1 MGSHDA
7 SIIDERRW
15 GALRLYPEEFGRNSP
30 MPEIAVQIDPR
41 DNVLVALAPLKAGT
55 IAHYGHPP
63 GADSCLVTQDV
74 PAKHK
79 MALADFYPGDLI
91 RMYGM
96 VVGEVTQPIAR
107 GGLISTRN
115 VRHRADPYTAKR
127 NPVTFALPDAAA
139 WNERTFM
146 GIHRADGQ
154 VGTRNYWVVL
164 PLVFCE
170 NRNVDR
176 LREALE
182 EELGYG
188 STQNSYRQYVRQLV
202 DKREK
207 ATDRGS
213 SAVPAD
219 EAHRMRREA
228 DRVFPNL
235 DGIRFLTHQGGCGGT
250 RQDAQALCGLLA
262 GYIHHPNVAG
272 ATVLSLG
279 CQNAQ
284 ASMLMDELRARD
296 PEMRKPVLV
305 FDQQKSG
312 RESTLMSRAL
322 DETFAALEQANK
334 VQRAPAPLS
343 ALTVGLKCGGS
354 DGFSGI
360 SANPALGYL
369 SDLLGEVGSRT
380 LLSEFPELHG
390 VEQELINR
398 CATDELAQRFY
409 DLMQAYSARAK
420 AVHSG
425 FEMNPSPGN
434 IEDGLITDAIKSAG
448 AARKGGVGPVRDVL
462 DFPQYAT
469 TPGLTLL
476 CTPGNDVECVTAQAG
491 SGANLVL
498 FTTGLGTPTG
508 NPVAPV
514 VKISTNTALA
524 ERMGDIID
532 FDAGGIVT
540 GASNIPECAAQLLEL
555 CIQVASGKRFTK
567 AELLGQN
574 DFIPWK
580 RGVSL

>member
-1 MGSHDA
+1 
-7 SIIDERRW
+7 
-15 GALRLYPEEFGRNSP
+15 
-30 MPEIAVQIDPR
+30 MPETVLQIDTR
-41 DNVLVALAPLKAGT
+41 DNVLVALTPLEAGT
-55 IAHYGHPP
+55 TVTVGQV
-63 GADSCLVTQDV
+63 SCPVTEAI

-79 MALADFYPGDLI
+79 LALIDFKPGDLVL
-91 RMYGM
+91 MYGM
-96 VVGEVTQPIAR
+96 VVGEATAPIAR

-115 VRHRADPYTAKR
+115 IRHRTGGY
-127 NPVTFALPDAAA
+127 FAQRQPASFPLPDATA
-139 WNERTFM
+139 WLDRTFM
-146 GIHRADGQ
+146 GYRRADGQ
-154 VGTRNYWVVL
+154 VGTRNYWLVL

-170 NRNVDR
+170 NRNVER
-176 LREALE
+176 MKEALE

-188 STQNSYRQYVRQLV
+188 SSRNSYRPLVRQLV
-202 DKREK
+202 ERQS
-207 ATDRGS
+207 AGNGS
-213 SAVPAD
+213 SAASPASG
-219 EAHRMRREA
+219 RA
-228 DRVFPNL
+228 DRVFPNV

-262 GYIHHPNVAG
+262 GYIHNPNVAG

-284 ASMLMDELRARD
+284 SAMLMDELRARD
-296 PEMRKPVLV
+296 PKLTKPVYV
-305 FDQQKSG
+305 FDQQRSG
-312 RESTLMSRAL
+312 REAVLM
-322 DETFAALEQANK
+322 TGALEQTFAGLAEANRAH
-334 VQRAPAPLS
+334 RAPAPLS
-343 ALTVGLKCGGS
+343 ALTIGLKCGGS

-360 SANPALGYL
+360 SANPALGHI
-369 SDLLGEVGSRT
+369 SDLFAGLGGKTV
-380 LLSEFPELHG
+380 LSEFPELHG

-409 DLMQAYSARAK
+409 DLMQAYAARAK

-448 AARKGGVGPVRDVL
+448 AARKGGIAPVRDVL
-462 DFPQYAT
+462 DFPQYVRT
-469 TPGLTLL
+469 SGLTLL

-491 SGANLVL
+491 AGANLVL

-514 VKISTNTALA
+514 VKISTNSTLA
-524 ERMGDIID
+524 ARMGDIID

-540 GASNIPECAAQLLEL
+540 GESSISECAGKLLDL
-555 CIQVASGKRFTK
+555 CIEVASGTRLTK
-567 AELLGQN
+567 AEQFGQN

>member
-1 MGSHDA
+1 
-7 SIIDERRW
+7 
-15 GALRLYPEEFGRNSP
+15 
-30 MPEIAVQIDPR
+30 MPETALQIDPR
-41 DNVLVALAPLKAGT
+41 DNVLVALAPLTPGT
-55 IAHYGHPP
+55 VVHYGHPP
-63 GADSCLVTQDV
+63 AAGSCPVTENI

-79 MALADFYPGDLI
+79 LALEDFKPGDLI

-96 VVGEVTQPIAR
+96 VVGEVLQPIPH

-115 VRHRADPYTAKR
+115 VRHRADPYTATR
-127 NPVTFALPDAAA
+127 HPVNFALPDAST
-139 WNERTFM
+139 WQERTFM
-146 GIHRADGQ
+146 GHHRSDGQ

-170 NRNVDR
+170 NRNVER

-202 DKREK
+202 QKR
-207 ATDRGS
+207 TSGNGHHL
-213 SAVPAD
+213 AD
-219 EAHRMRREA
+219 AAAASRA
-228 DRVFPNL
+228 DRIFPNL

-284 ASMLMDELRARD
+284 SSMLMDELRSRD
-296 PEMRKPVLV
+296 PQLTKPVHF
-305 FDQQKSG
+305 FDQQRSG
-312 RESTLMSRAL
+312 RETVLMTGAL
-322 DETFAALEQANK
+322 EATFAGIAEAN
-334 VQRAPAPLS
+334 RITRTPAPLS
-343 ALTVGLKCGGS
+343 ALTIGLKCGGS

-360 SANPALGYL
+360 SANPTLGYI
-369 SDLLGEVGSRT
+369 SDILGELGGKSI
-380 LLSEFPELHG
+380 LSEFPELHG

-398 CATDELAQRFY
+398 CATDELAQSFF

-448 AARKGGVGPVRDVL
+448 AARKGGVAPVKDVL

-469 TPGLTLL
+469 APGLTLL

-491 SGANLVL
+491 AGANLVL

-508 NPVAPV
+508 NAIAPV
-514 VKISTNTALA
+514 VKISTNSTLA

-532 FDAGGIVT
+532 FDAGGVVT
-540 GASNIPECAAQLLEL
+540 GETTIAASAEDLLEL
-555 CIQVASGKRFTK
+555 CIQVASGERTTK

>member
-1 MGSHDA
+1 MTVQ
-7 SIIDERRW
+7 
-15 GALRLYPEEFGRNSP
+15 FGD
-30 MPEIAVQIDPR
+30 Q
-41 DNVLVALAPLKAGT
+41 
-55 IAHYGHPP
+55 
-63 GADSCLVTQDV
+63 SCPVTEDIRI
-74 PAKHK
+74 KHK
-79 MALADFYPGDLI
+79 MAIVDLAPGDLV

-96 VVGEVTQPIAR
+96 VVGEAVVPIPR
-107 GGLISTRN
+107 GGLISTRTI
-115 VRHRADPYTAKR
+115 RHRTDAYTATR
-127 NPVTFALPDAAA
+127 HPVTFALPETGA
-139 WNERTFM
+139 WGSRIFM
-146 GIHRADGQ
+146 GYHRADGQ
-154 VGTRNYWVVL
+154 VGTRNYWLVL

-170 NRNVDR
+170 NRNVER
-176 LREALE
+176 MREALE

-188 STQNSYRQYVRQLV
+188 SVRNAYRGYVRGLV
-202 DKREK
+202 QKQ
-207 ATDRGS
+207 S
-213 SAVPAD
+213 SGNGHHAE
-219 EAHRMRREA
+219 EAAASRA
-228 DRVFPNL
+228 DRVFPNI
-235 DGIRFLTHQGGCGGT
+235 DGIRFLTHEGGCGGT

-284 ASMLMDELRARD
+284 ISMLMDELKARD
-296 PEMRKPVLV
+296 PQMTKPVLV
-305 FDQQKSG
+305 YDQQRSG
-312 RESTLMSRAL
+312 RETALMTGAL
-322 DETFAALEQANK
+322 DATFSALVDANR
-334 VQRAPAPLS
+334 VTRAPAPLS

-369 SDLLGEVGSRT
+369 SDLLGELGGKT

-398 CATDELAQRFY
+398 CATDALAQRFY
-409 DLMQAYSARAK
+409 NLMQAYSARAK

-434 IEDGLITDAIKSAG
+434 IEDGLTTDAIKSAG
-448 AARKGGVGPVRDVL
+448 AARKGGVAPVRDVL

-469 TPGLTLL
+469 TPGLNLL

-491 SGANLVL
+491 AGANLVL

-508 NPVAPV
+508 NAVAPV
-514 VKISTNTALA
+514 LKISTNSTLA

-532 FDAGGIVT
+532 FDAGAVVT
-540 GASNIPECAAQLLEL
+540 GESTIPACAEKLLDL
-555 CIQVASGKRFTK
+555 CIEVASGVKLTK
-567 AELLGQN
+567 AEQFGQN

>member
-1 MGSHDA
+1 MVQKRTSAH
-7 SIIDERRW
+7 
-15 GALRLYPEEFGRNSP
+15 PHHEE
-30 MPEIAVQIDPR
+30 
-41 DNVLVALAPLKAGT
+41 
-55 IAHYGHPP
+55 
-63 GADSCLVTQDV
+63 
-74 PAKHK
+74 
-79 MALADFYPGDLI
+79 
-91 RMYGM
+91 
-96 VVGEVTQPIAR
+96 
-107 GGLISTRN
+107 
-115 VRHRADPYTAKR
+115 
-127 NPVTFALPDAAA
+127 DAAA
-139 WNERTFM
+139 AAR
-146 GIHRADGQ
+146 
-154 VGTRNYWVVL
+154 
-164 PLVFCE
+164 
-170 NRNVDR
+170 
-176 LREALE
+176 
-182 EELGYG
+182 
-188 STQNSYRQYVRQLV
+188 
-202 DKREK
+202 
-207 ATDRGS
+207 
-213 SAVPAD
+213 
-219 EAHRMRREA
+219 A

-279 CQNAQ
+279 CQHAQ
-284 ASMLMDELRARD
+284 AAMLMDELRARD
-296 PEMRKPVLV
+296 PQMTKPVLV

-312 RESTLMSRAL
+312 RESILMNRAL
-322 DETFAALEQANK
+322 QETFAALEVANQA
-334 VQRAPAPLS
+334 QRAPAPIS

-360 SANPALGYL
+360 SANPTLGYL
-369 SDLLGEVGSRT
+369 SDLLGKIGGKT

-398 CATDELAQRFY
+398 CASDELAQRFY
-409 DLMQAYSARAK
+409 DLMHTYSARAK

-448 AARKGGVGPVRDVL
+448 AARKGGIGPVRDVL

-514 VKISTNTALA
+514 VKISTNSALA
-524 ERMGDIID
+524 DRMGDIID

-540 GASNIPECAAQLLEL
+540 GQTTIPQCAAELLEL
-555 CIQVASGKRFTK
+555 CIQVASGQRFTK
-567 AELLGQN
+567 AEQLGQN

>member
-1 MGSHDA
+1 MADA
-7 SIIDERRW
+7 VLQLDR
-15 GALRLYPEEFGRNSP
+15 
-30 MPEIAVQIDPR
+30 R
-41 DNVLVALAPLKAGT
+41 DNVVVALKSLVAGNEVQF
-55 IAHYGHPP
+55 GSS
-63 GADSCLVTQDV
+63 SCRVVEAV

-79 MALADFYPGDLI
+79 MAIVDLPAGELI

-96 VVGEVTQPIAR
+96 VVGEATQAIPR

-115 VRHRADPYTAKR
+115 VRHRADAYTATR
-127 NPVTFALPDAAA
+127 HPITNHLPDPSPWA
-139 WNERTFM
+139 ERVFM
-146 GIHRADGQ
+146 GYHRADGQ
-154 VGTRNYWVVL
+154 VGTRNYWIVL

-170 NRNVDR
+170 NRNVER
-176 LREALE
+176 MREALE

-188 STQNSYRQYVRQLV
+188 GAANQYRQHVRRLLQQKSSGNESAATRPVLAAEVEGETAHAVSYR
-202 DKREK
+202 
-207 ATDRGS
+207 S
-213 SAVPAD
+213 
-219 EAHRMRREA
+219 

-235 DGIRFLTHQGGCGGT
+235 DGIRFLTHEGGCGGT

-262 GYIHHPNVAG
+262 GYIYHPNVAG

-279 CQNAQ
+279 CQHAQ
-284 ASMLMDELRARD
+284 SAILMDELRARD
-296 PEMRKPVLV
+296 PGMHKPVLV
-305 FDQQKSG
+305 FDQQRSG
-312 RESTLMSRAL
+312 SDAALMN
-322 DETFAALEQANK
+322 AALEATVAALHDANA
-334 VQRAPAPLS
+334 VRRAPAPLS

-360 SANPALGYL
+360 SANPTLGFL
-369 SDLLGEVGSRT
+369 SDLLVQLGSTT

-398 CATDELAQRFY
+398 CASDALAQRFY

-448 AARKGGVGPVRDVL
+448 AARKGGVSPVRNVL

-469 TPGLTLL
+469 TPGLNLL
-476 CTPGNDVECVTAQAG
+476 CTPGNDVECVTAQCG

-514 VKISTNTALA
+514 IKISTNTPLA
-524 ERMGDIID
+524 QRMGDIID

-540 GASNIPECAAQLLEL
+540 GEATIAECAANLLEL
-555 CIQVASGKRFTK
+555 SIEVASGKRLTK
-567 AELLGQN
+567 AEQLGQN

>member
-1 MGSHDA
+1 M
-7 SIIDERRW
+7 I
-15 GALRLYPEEFGRNSP
+15 P
-30 MPEIAVQIDPR
+30 MPETVLQLDPR
-41 DNVLVALAPLKAGT
+41 DNVLVALAPLAAGAIVRFGPT
-55 IAHYGHPP
+55 SPAS
-63 GADSCLVTQDV
+63 ACTVTEAI

-79 MALADFYPGDLI
+79 LALVDLKPGELVL
-91 RMYGM
+91 MYGM
-96 VVGEVTQPIAR
+96 VVGEATAAIPR
-107 GGLISTRN
+107 GGLLSTRN
-115 VRHRADPYTAKR
+115 VRHRTGGYTAQR
-127 NPVTFALPDAAA
+127 NPVSFALADASA
-139 WNERTFM
+139 WTARTFN
-146 GIHRADGQ
+146 GYHRADGQ
-154 VGTRNYWVVL
+154 VGTRNYWLVL

-170 NRNVDR
+170 NRNVER
-176 LREALE
+176 MREALE

-188 STQNSYRQYVRQLV
+188 SSHNSYRPLVRQLV
-202 DKREK
+202 ERQVSGNGNDS
-207 ATDRGS
+207 AHPTQTPTDRI
-213 SAVPAD
+213 
-219 EAHRMRREA
+219 
-228 DRVFPNL
+228 FPNV

-296 PEMRKPVLV
+296 PKLSKPVLV
-305 FDQQKSG
+305 FDQQRSG
-312 RESTLMSRAL
+312 RETVLMTDAL
-322 DETFAALEQANK
+322 DQTFAGLVEANRTR
-334 VQRAPAPLS
+334 RAPAPLS

-360 SANPALGYL
+360 SANPAIGYI
-369 SDLLGEVGSRT
+369 SDLLVGVGGKT

-398 CATDELAQRFY
+398 CASDELAQRFF

-448 AARKGGVGPVRDVL
+448 AARKGGVSPVRDVL

-469 TPGLTLL
+469 TPGLNLL

-491 SGANLVL
+491 AGANLVL

-514 VKISTNTALA
+514 LKISTNSTLA
-524 ERMGDIID
+524 GRMADIID

-540 GASNIPECAAQLLEL
+540 GESTIPDCAEKLLDL
-555 CIQVASGKRFTK
+555 CIEVADGEKLTK
-567 AELLGQN
+567 AEMLGQN

>member
-1 MGSHDA
+1 MAESV
-7 SIIDERRW
+7 
-15 GALRLYPEEFGRNSP
+15 L
-30 MPEIAVQIDPR
+30 QIDPR
-41 DNVLVALAPLKAGT
+41 DNVVVALTPLTAGSEVT
-55 IAHYGHPP
+55 YG
-63 GADSCLVTQDV
+63 ASTVRVAEAV

-79 MALADFYPGDLI
+79 VALAELKPGDVI

-96 VVGEVTQPIAR
+96 VVGEATAPIAR
-107 GGLISTRN
+107 GSRLTQRN
-115 VRHRADPYTAKR
+115 VRHRTEAYTATR
-127 NPVTFALPDAAA
+127 HPATYHLPDASSWAG
-139 WNERTFM
+139 RTFM
-146 GIHRADGQ
+146 GYHRANGQ
-154 VGTRNYWVVL
+154 VGTRNYWLVL

-170 NRNVDR
+170 NRNVEQMRD
-176 LREALE
+176 ALE

-188 STQNSYRQYVRQLV
+188 SERSSYRQHVRGLV
-202 DKREK
+202 ARRAGNGAEEAKPARE
-207 ATDRGS
+207 
-213 SAVPAD
+213 
-219 EAHRMRREA
+219 E
-228 DRVFPNL
+228 RVFQHL

-250 RQDAQALCGLLA
+250 REDARALCGLLA

-284 ASMLMDELRARD
+284 ASMLMEELEKRD
-296 PEMRKPVLV
+296 PKRTKPVLV
-305 FDQQKSG
+305 FDQQKTG
-312 RESTLMSRAL
+312 RESVLMARAL
-322 DETFAALEQANK
+322 NETFAALEKADGAR
-334 VQRAPAPLS
+334 RAVAPLA

-360 SANPALGYL
+360 SANPMIGYL
-369 SDLLGEVGSRT
+369 SDILGELGGTT

-398 CATDELAQRFY
+398 CATDALAQRFY
-409 DLMQAYSARAK
+409 ELMQAYAARAR

-448 AARKGGVGPVRDVL
+448 AARKGGVAPVKDVL
-462 DFPQYAT
+462 DFPEYAT
-469 TPGLTLL
+469 TPGLNLL
-476 CTPGNDVECVTAQAG
+476 CTPGNDVEAVTAQTGAG
-491 SGANLVL
+491 ASLVL

-508 NPVAPV
+508 NPIAPV
-514 VKISTNTALA
+514 VKIATNSALA
-524 ERMGDIID
+524 ARMDDIID

-540 GASNIPECAAQLLEL
+540 GETTIPECAGRLMEL
-555 CIQVASGKRFTK
+555 CIEVASGERHTK

>member
-1 MGSHDA
+1 MS
-7 SIIDERRW
+7 
-15 GALRLYPEEFGRNSP
+15 
-30 MPEIAVQIDPR
+30 EIALQIDPR
-41 DNVLVALAPLKAGT
+41 DNVLVALAPLTPGT
-55 IAHYGHPP
+55 VVHYGHPP
-63 GADSCLVTQDV
+63 AAGSCPVTENI

-79 MALADFYPGDLI
+79 LALEDFKPGDLI

-96 VVGEVTQPIAR
+96 VVGEVLQPIPH

-115 VRHRADPYTAKR
+115 VRHRADPYTATR
-127 NPVTFALPDAAA
+127 HPVTFALPDAST
-139 WNERTFM
+139 WQERTFM
-146 GIHRADGQ
+146 GYHRSDGQ

-170 NRNVDR
+170 NRNVER

-202 DKREK
+202 QKR
-207 ATDRGS
+207 TSGNGHHL
-213 SAVPAD
+213 AD
-219 EAHRMRREA
+219 AAAASRA
-228 DRVFPNL
+228 DRIFPNL

-284 ASMLMDELRARD
+284 ASMLMEELRARD
-296 PEMRKPVLV
+296 PQMTKPVLV

-322 DETFAALEQANK
+322 DETFAALEAANK
-334 VQRAPAPLS
+334 AERAPAPLS

-360 SANPALGYL
+360 SANPTLGYL
-369 SDLLGEVGSRT
+369 SDLLGEIGGKT

-398 CATDELAQRFY
+398 CVSDELAKRFY

-462 DFPQYAT
+462 DFPQYAK

-514 VKISTNTALA
+514 IKISTNSTLA

-540 GASNIPECAAQLLEL
+540 GQTTIPQCAAQLLEL
-555 CIQVASGKRFTK
+555 CIQVANGERFTK

>member
-1 MGSHDA
+1 MA
-7 SIIDERRW
+7 
-15 GALRLYPEEFGRNSP
+15 ATVL
-30 MPEIAVQIDPR
+30 QIDPR
-41 DNVLVALAPLKAGT
+41 DNVVVALQPLVSGSTVQFGETEAT
-55 IAHYGHPP
+55 CA
-63 GADSCLVTQDV
+63 VTEAI

-79 MALADFYPGDLI
+79 MALSNLEPGDLI

-96 VVGEVTQPIAR
+96 TVGEVTQAIPR

-115 VRHRADPYTAKR
+115 VRHRADAYTAMR
-127 NPVTFALPDAAA
+127 QPARFNLPDASA
-139 WNERTFM
+139 WTPRIFL
-146 GIHRADGQ
+146 GYHRADGQ
-154 VGTRNYWVVL
+154 VGTRNYWLVL
-164 PLVFCE
+164 PMVFCE

-176 LREALE
+176 MREALE

-188 STQNSYRQYVRQLV
+188 SARNSYRQHVRELV
-202 DKREK
+202 ENYSSVETATEAAQRTGDWVTGDRIRTIEAK
-207 ATDRGS
+207 AIGKLRDQNRI
-213 SAVPAD
+213 
-219 EAHRMRREA
+219 
-228 DRVFPNL
+228 FPNL

-279 CQNAQ
+279 CQHAEVR
-284 ASMLMDELRARD
+284 MLMDELRARD
-296 PEMRKPVLV
+296 PEMHKPVLV
-305 FDQQKSG
+305 YDQQRSG
-312 RESTLMSRAL
+312 RETALMTGAL
-322 DETFAALEQANK
+322 DATFAALAEANHA
-334 VQRAPAPLS
+334 QRASAPLS
-343 ALTVGLKCGGS
+343 ALTLGLKCGGS

-360 SANPALGYL
+360 SANPILGYV
-369 SDLLGEVGSRT
+369 SDLLSELGAKT
-380 LLSEFPELHG
+380 ILSEFPELHG

-398 CATDELAQRFY
+398 CATDEVAQRFY

-448 AARKGGVGPVRDVL
+448 AARKGGVGPIRDVL
-462 DFPQYAT
+462 DFPNYAT
-469 TPGLTLL
+469 TPGLNLL

-491 SGANLVL
+491 AGANLVL

-514 VKISTNTALA
+514 VKISTNSTLV

-532 FDAGGIVT
+532 FNAGGIVT
-540 GASNIPECAAQLLEL
+540 GETTIPECAGKLLEL
-555 CIQVASGKRFTK
+555 CIEVANGDRLTK

>member
-1 MGSHDA
+1 MSDT
-7 SIIDERRW
+7 
-15 GALRLYPEEFGRNSP
+15 AL
-30 MPEIAVQIDPR
+30 QIDLR
-41 DNVLVALAPLKAGT
+41 DNVLVALAPLHAGT
-55 IAHYGHPP
+55 VVHYGHPP
-63 GADSCLVTQDV
+63 ASASCPVTQTI
-74 PAKHK
+74 PPKHK
-79 MALADFYPGDLI
+79 MALVDLKQGDPI

-96 VVGEVTQPIAR
+96 VVGEAVEAIPR
-107 GGLISTRN
+107 GGLLTTRN
-115 VRHRADPYTAKR
+115 VRHRTDPYTAKR
-127 NPVTFALPDAAA
+127 HPVTFALPDASG
-139 WNERTFM
+139 WQGRTFQ
-146 GIHRADGQ
+146 GFHRADGQ
-154 VGTRNYWVVL
+154 VGTRNYWLVL

-170 NRNVDR
+170 NRNVER
-176 LREALE
+176 MKEALE

-188 STQNSYRQYVRQLV
+188 SAYNSYRQYVRGLV
-202 DKREK
+202 HKR
-207 ATDRGS
+207 ASGNGHGTADS
-213 SAVPAD
+213 VPSP
-219 EAHRMRREA
+219 RS

-296 PEMRKPVLV
+296 PQVHKPVLV

-312 RESTLMSRAL
+312 RETALMSHAL
-322 DETFAALEQANK
+322 DETFAGLEQANQA
-334 VQRAPAPLS
+334 QRAAAPLS

-360 SANPALGYL
+360 SANPTLGYL
-369 SDLLGEVGSRT
+369 SDLLGEIGGQT

-398 CATDELAQRFY
+398 CTTDGLAQRFY

-448 AARKGGVGPVRDVL
+448 AARKGGVAPVRDVL

-491 SGANLVL
+491 SGASLVL

-514 VKISTNTALA
+514 VKISTNSTLA

-540 GASNIPECAAQLLEL
+540 GKTTIPECAGQLLEL
-555 CIQVASGKRFTK
+555 CIQVASGERFTK

>member
-1 MGSHDA
+1 MVDPV
-7 SIIDERRW
+7 
-15 GALRLYPEEFGRNSP
+15 L
-30 MPEIAVQIDPR
+30 QIDPR
-41 DNVLVALAPLKAGT
+41 DNVVVALAPLSAGT
-55 IAHYGHPP
+55 AVRYG
-63 GADSCLVTQDV
+63 DSSCTVTEAV

-79 MALADFYPGDLI
+79 MAIIDLNPGDPI

-96 VVGEVTQPIAR
+96 VVGEAVLPIPR
-107 GGLISTRN
+107 GGLISTRTI
-115 VRHRADPYTAKR
+115 RHRTDPYTPIRHPA
-127 NPVTFALPDAAA
+127 PFALPDVARLA
-139 WNERTFM
+139 ERTFM
-146 GIHRADGQ
+146 GFRRADGQ
-154 VGTRNYWVVL
+154 VGTRNYWIVL

-176 LREALE
+176 MREALE

-188 STQNSYRQYVRQLV
+188 SARNSYRSHVRDLV
-202 DKREK
+202 RRK
-207 ATDRGS
+207 ASGNGHAAEE
-213 SAVPAD
+213 SAATPA
-219 EAHRMRREA
+219 ERIFAN
-228 DRVFPNL
+228 V

-284 ASMLMDELRARD
+284 ASMLMDELGARD
-296 PEMRKPVLV
+296 PKVTKPVLL

-312 RESTLMSRAL
+312 RESALMTRAL
-322 DETFAALEQANK
+322 DETFAALAEANQAA
-334 VQRAPAPLS
+334 RAPAPLS
-343 ALTVGLKCGGS
+343 ALTIGLKCGGS

-360 SANPALGYL
+360 SANPTLGYL
-369 SDLLGEVGSRT
+369 SDLLGEVGGKT

-398 CATDELAQRFY
+398 CTSDELAQRFY

-434 IEDGLITDAIKSAG
+434 IADGLTTDAIKSAG
-448 AARKGGVGPVRDVL
+448 AARKGGIAPVRDVL
-462 DFPQYAT
+462 DFPNYAK

-476 CTPGNDVECVTAQAG
+476 CTPGNDVECVTAQVGA
-491 SGANLVL
+491 GANLVL

-514 VKISTNTALA
+514 VKISTNAALA
-524 ERMGDIID
+524 ERMADIID
-532 FDAGGIVT
+532 FDAGGIVSGET
-540 GASNIPECAAQLLEL
+540 TIRACAENLLEL
-555 CIQVASGKRFTK
+555 CIEVASGERFTK

>member
-1 MGSHDA
+1 
-7 SIIDERRW
+7 
-15 GALRLYPEEFGRNSP
+15 
-30 MPEIAVQIDPR
+30 
-41 DNVLVALAPLKAGT
+41 
-55 IAHYGHPP
+55 
-63 GADSCLVTQDV
+63 
-74 PAKHK
+74 
-79 MALADFYPGDLI
+79 
-91 RMYGM
+91 
-96 VVGEVTQPIAR
+96 
-107 GGLISTRN
+107 
-115 VRHRADPYTAKR
+115 
-127 NPVTFALPDAAA
+127 
-139 WNERTFM
+139 
-146 GIHRADGQ
+146 
-154 VGTRNYWVVL
+154 
-164 PLVFCE
+164 
-170 NRNVDR
+170 
-176 LREALE
+176 
-182 EELGYG
+182 
-188 STQNSYRQYVRQLV
+188 VRQLV
-202 DKREK
+202 QKR
-207 ATDRGS
+207 TSGNGHH
-213 SAVPAD
+213 SADDA
-219 EAHRMRREA
+219 AAARA

-284 ASMLMDELRARD
+284 ASMLIDELRARD
-296 PEMRKPVLV
+296 PQMTKPVLV
-305 FDQQKSG
+305 FDQQQSG

-322 DETFAALEQANK
+322 DETFAALEEANK
-334 VQRAPAPLS
+334 AQRARAPLS

-369 SDLLGEVGSRT
+369 SDLLGEIGAKT

-398 CATDELAQRFY
+398 CASDELAQRFY

-514 VKISTNTALA
+514 IKISTNSSLV

-540 GASNIPECAAQLLEL
+540 GQTTIPQCAAQLLEL
-555 CIQVASGKRFTK
+555 CIQVANGERFTK

>member
-1 MGSHDA
+1 
-7 SIIDERRW
+7 
-15 GALRLYPEEFGRNSP
+15 
-30 MPEIAVQIDPR
+30 MPDTVLQIDPR
-41 DNVLVALAPLKAGT
+41 DNVLVALTPLTAGT
-55 IAHYGHPP
+55 TVRFGH
-63 GADSCLVTQDV
+63 GTSKSSCSATENI
-74 PAKHK
+74 PAKQK
-79 MALADFYPGDLI
+79 LALVDLKPGDLVI
-91 RMYGM
+91 MYGM
-96 VVGEVTQPIAR
+96 VVGEATQPIAR
-107 GGLISTRN
+107 GGLLSTRN
-115 VRHRADPYTAKR
+115 IRHRTGGYTAKR
-127 NPVTFALPDAAA
+127 HPVTYDLPDASA
-139 WNERTFM
+139 WSSRTFM
-146 GIHRADGQ
+146 GYHRADGQ
-154 VGTRNYWVVL
+154 VGTRNYWIVL

-176 LREALE
+176 MREALE

-188 STQNSYRQYVRQLV
+188 SSHNSYRPLVRELV
-202 DKREK
+202 AKQSTNSHR
-207 ATDRGS
+207 
-213 SAVPAD
+213 AD
-219 EAHRMRREA
+219 HDPPSRNE
-228 DRVFPNL
+228 RVFPNV

-284 ASMLMDELRARD
+284 STMLMDELRARD
-296 PEMRKPVLV
+296 PQLTKPVHF
-305 FDQQKSG
+305 FDQQRSG
-312 RESTLMSRAL
+312 RETVLM
-322 DETFAALEQANK
+322 TGALEQSFAGISEANRIT
-334 VQRAPAPLS
+334 RAPAPLS
-343 ALTVGLKCGGS
+343 ALTIGLKCGGS

-360 SANPALGYL
+360 SANPTLGYI
-369 SDLLGEVGSRT
+369 SDLLGEIGGKSI
-380 LLSEFPELHG
+380 LSEFPELHG

-398 CATDELAQRFY
+398 CASDELAQRFY

-448 AARKGGVGPVRDVL
+448 AARKGGVAPVCDVL
-462 DFPQYAT
+462 DYPHYANT
-469 TPGLTLL
+469 RGLTLL

-491 SGANLVL
+491 AGANLVL

-514 VKISTNTALA
+514 VKISTNSQLA
-524 ERMGDIID
+524 SRMGDIID

-540 GASNIPECAAQLLEL
+540 GETTIPQCAAKLLDL
-555 CIQVASGKRFTK
+555 CIEVASGERFTK
-567 AELLGQN
+567 AEEFGQN

>member
-1 MGSHDA
+1 
-7 SIIDERRW
+7 
-15 GALRLYPEEFGRNSP
+15 
-30 MPEIAVQIDPR
+30 MPDNVLQIDPR
-41 DNVLVALAPLKAGT
+41 DNVLVALSPLTPGVT
-55 IAHYGHPP
+55 VHYGSS
-63 GADSCLVTQDV
+63 SCVVTENI
-74 PAKHK
+74 PAKQK
-79 MALADFYPGDLI
+79 LALVDLKPGDVVI
-91 RMYGM
+91 MYGM
-96 VVGEVTQPIAR
+96 VVGEATQPIAR
-107 GGLISTRN
+107 GGLLSTRN
-115 VRHRADPYTAKR
+115 IRHRAGGYSAER
-127 NPVTFALPDAAA
+127 HPVSFELPDASA
-139 WNERTFM
+139 WTSRTFM
-146 GIHRADGQ
+146 GYHRADGQ
-154 VGTRNYWVVL
+154 VGTRNYWLVL

-176 LREALE
+176 MREALE

-188 STQNSYRQYVRQLV
+188 SSHNSYRPLVRQMISQQS
-202 DKREK
+202 KTSNGNSHEASSR
-207 ATDRGS
+207 TDRI
-213 SAVPAD
+213 
-219 EAHRMRREA
+219 
-228 DRVFPNL
+228 FPNV

-284 ASMLMDELRARD
+284 SSMLMDELRARD
-296 PEMRKPVLV
+296 PKLTKPVLF
-305 FDQQKSG
+305 FDQQRSG
-312 RESTLMSRAL
+312 RETVLM
-322 DETFAALEQANK
+322 TGALEQTFAGLVEANR
-334 VQRAPAPLS
+334 VTRAPAPLS

-360 SANPALGYL
+360 SANPALGYI
-369 SDLLGEVGSRT
+369 SDLLGELGGKSI
-380 LLSEFPELHG
+380 LSEFPELHG

-398 CATDELAQRFY
+398 CASDQLAQRFY

-448 AARKGGVGPVRDVL
+448 AARKGGIAPVRDVL
-462 DFPQYAT
+462 DFPQYAK

-491 SGANLVL
+491 AGANLVL

-514 VKISTNTALA
+514 MKISTNSQLA
-524 ERMGDIID
+524 ERMADIID
-532 FDAGGIVT
+532 FNAGGIVT
-540 GASNIPECAAQLLEL
+540 GETTISKCAGQLLDL
-555 CIQVASGKRFTK
+555 CIDVASGNRLTK
-567 AELLGQN
+567 AEEFGQN

>member
-1 MGSHDA
+1 
-7 SIIDERRW
+7 
-15 GALRLYPEEFGRNSP
+15 
-30 MPEIAVQIDPR
+30 MPDTVLQIDPR
-41 DNVLVALAPLKAGT
+41 DNVLVALSPLAAGT
-55 IAHYGHPP
+55 TVHFGSA
-63 GADSCLVTQDV
+63 SCPVSENI
-74 PAKHK
+74 PAKQK
-79 MALADFYPGDLI
+79 VALADFSPSDLI
-91 RMYGM
+91 IMYGM
-96 VVGEVTQPIAR
+96 VVGEATQPIAR
-107 GGLISTRN
+107 GGLLSTRN
-115 VRHRADPYTAKR
+115 IRHRTGGYTAQR
-127 NPVTFALPDAAA
+127 HPVSFELPDASV
-139 WNERTFM
+139 WTSRTFM
-146 GIHRADGQ
+146 GYHRPDGQ
-154 VGTRNYWVVL
+154 VGTRNYWLVL

-176 LREALE
+176 MREALE

-188 STQNSYRQYVRQLV
+188 SSHNSYRPLVRQMISQQA
-202 DKREK
+202 RNFNGH
-207 ATDRGS
+207 TPQTS
-213 SAVPAD
+213 FPS
-219 EAHRMRREA
+219 
-228 DRVFPNL
+228 DRVFPNV

-284 ASMLMDELRARD
+284 SSMLMDELRARD
-296 PEMRKPVLV
+296 PKLTKPVLF
-305 FDQQKSG
+305 FDQQRSG
-312 RESTLMSRAL
+312 RETVLM
-322 DETFAALEQANK
+322 TGALEQTFAGLVEAN
-334 VQRAPAPLS
+334 RATRTPAPLS
-343 ALTVGLKCGGS
+343 ALTIGLKCGGS

-360 SANPALGYL
+360 SANPALGYI
-369 SDLLGEVGSRT
+369 SDLLGELGGKSI
-380 LLSEFPELHG
+380 LSEFPELHG

-398 CATDELAQRFY
+398 CASDELAQRFY

-448 AARKGGVGPVRDVL
+448 AARKGGIAPVRDVL
-462 DFPQYAT
+462 DFPHYAT

-491 SGANLVL
+491 AGANLVL

-508 NPVAPV
+508 NPVSPV
-514 VKISTNTALA
+514 IKISTNSQLA
-524 ERMGDIID
+524 ERMADIID

-540 GASNIPECAAQLLEL
+540 GETTIPQCAEELLNL
-555 CIQVASGKRFTK
+555 CIEVASGNRLTR
-567 AELLGQN
+567 AEEFGQN

>member
-1 MGSHDA
+1 MAENVLQLD
-7 SIIDERRW
+7 
-15 GALRLYPEEFGRNSP
+15 L
-30 MPEIAVQIDPR
+30 R
-41 DNVLVALAPLKAGT
+41 DNVLVALTNLSAGT
-55 IAHYGHPP
+55 LVHYGHPP
-63 GADSCLVTQDV
+63 ASAACPVTQDI

-79 MALADFYPGDLI
+79 VALTAMNPGDLV

-96 VVGEVTQPIAR
+96 VVGEVTQLIPQ
-107 GGLISTRN
+107 GGLLSTRN
-115 VRHRADPYTAKR
+115 VRHRADPYSSAR
-127 NPVTFALPDAAA
+127 HPVTYALPDASA
-139 WNERTFM
+139 WAERTFM
-146 GIHRADGQ
+146 GYQRADGQ
-154 VGTRNYWVVL
+154 VGTRNYWLVL

-170 NRNVDR
+170 NRNVER
-176 LREALE
+176 MKEALE

-188 STQNSYRQYVRQLV
+188 STHNRYRRLVRDLV
-202 DKREK
+202 QARPSGNGHQAAE
-207 ATDRGS
+207 AAG
-213 SAVPAD
+213 AVRA
-219 EAHRMRREA
+219 E
-228 DRVFPNL
+228 RVFPNL

-284 ASMLMDELRARD
+284 SAMLLDELRARD
-296 PEMRKPVLV
+296 PQMHKPVFV

-312 RESTLMSRAL
+312 RETKLMSDAL
-322 DETFAALEQANK
+322 DQTFAGLTEANRME
-334 VQRAPAPLS
+334 RAPAPLS

-360 SANPALGYL
+360 SANPTLGYL
-369 SDLLGEVGSRT
+369 SDMLGGLGSKT
-380 LLSEFPELHG
+380 ILSEFPELHG

-448 AARKGGVGPVRDVL
+448 AARKGGIAPVRDVL

-469 TPGLTLL
+469 TPGLSLL

-491 SGANLVL
+491 AGANLVL

-514 VKISTNTALA
+514 VKISTNSTLA
-524 ERMGDIID
+524 ERMADIID

-540 GASNIPECAAQLLEL
+540 GETTIPACAARLLDV
-555 CIQVASGKRFTK
+555 CIEVASGKRLTK

>member
-1 MGSHDA
+1 MAESV
-7 SIIDERRW
+7 
-15 GALRLYPEEFGRNSP
+15 LQL
-30 MPEIAVQIDPR
+30 DPR
-41 DNVLVALAPLKAGT
+41 DNVLVALAPLAAGT
-55 IAHYGHPP
+55 VAVYGAQSCPVTEAIA
-63 GADSCLVTQDV
+63 
-74 PAKHK
+74 AKHK
-79 MALADFYPGDLI
+79 MALEDFAPGDLI

-96 VVGEVTQPIAR
+96 VVGEVTHAIPR

-115 VRHRADPYTAKR
+115 VRHRAEEYTATR
-127 NPVTFALPDAAA
+127 HPVTFALPDAKPWA
-139 WNERTFM
+139 ERTFM
-146 GIHRADGQ
+146 GYHRADGQ
-154 VGTRNYWVVL
+154 VGTRNYWLVL

-170 NRNVDR
+170 NRNVER
-176 LREALE
+176 MREALE

-188 STQNSYRQYVRQLV
+188 GAANGYRGHVRELVRQRTNGNGHASGEV
-202 DKREK
+202 AAARSE
-207 ATDRGS
+207 
-213 SAVPAD
+213 
-219 EAHRMRREA
+219 
-228 DRVFPNL
+228 RVFPNL
-235 DGIRFLTHQGGCGGT
+235 DGIRFLTHEGGCGGT

-284 ASMLMDELRARD
+284 AAMLLDELRSRD

-312 RESTLMSRAL
+312 RESELMTRAL
-322 DETFAALEQANK
+322 DETFAALAEANRAT
-334 VQRAPAPLS
+334 RAPAPLS

-369 SDLLGEVGSRT
+369 SDLLGELGGRT

-409 DLMQAYSARAK
+409 DLMHAYAARAK

-448 AARKGGVGPVRDVL
+448 AARKGGIAPIRDVI
-462 DFPQYAT
+462 DFPAYAT
-469 TPGLTLL
+469 TPGLNLL

-491 SGANLVL
+491 AGANLVL

-514 VKISTNTALA
+514 VKISTNSALA
-524 ERMGDIID
+524 GRMGDIID
-532 FDAGGIVT
+532 FDAGGIIT
-540 GASNIPECAAQLLEL
+540 GETSIPACAEQLLEF
-555 CIQVASGKRFTK
+555 CVEVANGERLTK
-567 AELLGQN
+567 AEQLGQN

>member
-1 MGSHDA
+1 MA
-7 SIIDERRW
+7 ETV
-15 GALRLYPEEFGRNSP
+15 LQL
-30 MPEIAVQIDPR
+30 DPR
-41 DNVLVALAPLKAGT
+41 DNVLVALTSLTAGT
-55 IAHYGHPP
+55 VVQYGHAP
-63 GADSCLVTQDV
+63 ALYDCAVTQPI

-79 MALADFYPGDLI
+79 MALEDLSPGDLV

-96 VVGEVTQPIAR
+96 VVGEVTQPIPR
-107 GGLISTRN
+107 GGLLSTRN
-115 VRHRADPYTAKR
+115 VRHRADPYSATRHPAS
-127 NPVTFALPDAAA
+127 FALPDASG
-139 WNERTFM
+139 WLGRTFM
-146 GIHRADGQ
+146 GYHRADGQ
-154 VGTRNYWVVL
+154 VGTRNYWLVL

-176 LREALE
+176 MREALE

-188 STQNSYRQYVRQLV
+188 SSHNSYRQYVRRLV
-202 DKREK
+202 HKRTSGNG
-207 ATDRGS
+207 AGS
-213 SAVPAD
+213 DDARA
-219 EAHRMRREA
+219 AAQA

-296 PEMRKPVLV
+296 PEMSKPVLV

-312 RESTLMSRAL
+312 RETALMGRAL
-322 DETFAALEQANK
+322 DETFAALEQANRST
-334 VQRAPAPLS
+334 RAPAPLS
-343 ALTVGLKCGGS
+343 ALTIGLKCGGS

-360 SANPALGYL
+360 SANPTLGYV
-369 SDLLGEVGSRT
+369 SDLLGEIGGRT

-448 AARKGGVGPVRDVL
+448 AARKGGIGPVRDVL

-469 TPGLTLL
+469 TTGLTLL

-514 VKISTNTALA
+514 IKISTNSTLA
-524 ERMGDIID
+524 ERMSDIID

-540 GASNIPECAAQLLEL
+540 GETTIPQCAAQLLEL
-555 CIQVASGKRFTK
+555 SMQVASGERQTK

>member
-1 MGSHDA
+1 MADT
-7 SIIDERRW
+7 
-15 GALRLYPEEFGRNSP
+15 AL
-30 MPEIAVQIDPR
+30 QIDPR
-41 DNVLVALAPLKAGT
+41 DNVLVALTPLAAGKVV
-55 IAHYGHPP
+55 HYGHPP
-63 GADSCLVTQDV
+63 AAGSSPVTQNI

-79 MALADFYPGDLI
+79 LALQDFEPGDLI

-96 VVGEVTQPIAR
+96 VVGEVVQAIPC

-115 VRHRADPYTAKR
+115 VRHRADPYTATR
-127 NPVTFALPDAAA
+127 HPVSFALPDASP
-139 WNERTFM
+139 WQSRTFM
-146 GIHRADGQ
+146 GYHRDDGL
-154 VGTRNYWVVL
+154 VGTRNYWLVL

-188 STQNSYRQYVRQLV
+188 SAQNSYRQYVRRLV
-202 DKREK
+202 RQRASGDGHGAEDPVAASRAE
-207 ATDRGS
+207 RI
-213 SAVPAD
+213 
-219 EAHRMRREA
+219 
-228 DRVFPNL
+228 FPNL
-235 DGIRFLTHQGGCGGT
+235 DGIRFLTHEGGCGGT

-284 ASMLMDELRARD
+284 ASMLMDELRTRD
-296 PEMRKPVLV
+296 PQMTKPVLV

-312 RESTLMSRAL
+312 RESALMGRAL
-322 DETFAALEQANK
+322 DETFAALETANK
-334 VQRAPAPLS
+334 AQRAPAPLA

-360 SANPALGYL
+360 SANPTLGYL
-369 SDLLGEVGSRT
+369 SDMLSEIGGRT

-398 CATDELAQRFY
+398 CATDELAKRFY

-469 TPGLTLL
+469 TPGLNLL

-508 NPVAPV
+508 NPVTPV
-514 VKISTNTALA
+514 IKISTNTALA

-532 FDAGGIVT
+532 FNAGGIVT
-540 GASNIPECAAQLLEL
+540 GETTIPKCADQLLEL
-555 CIQVASGKRFTK
+555 CIQVASGERFTK

>member
-1 MGSHDA
+1 
-7 SIIDERRW
+7 
-15 GALRLYPEEFGRNSP
+15 
-30 MPEIAVQIDPR
+30 MPQTILQLDPR
-41 DNVLVALAPLKAGT
+41 DNVLVALAPLAAGT
-55 IAHYGHPP
+55 VVAYGK
-63 GADSCLVTQDV
+63 DSCPVTQAV

-79 MALADFYPGDLI
+79 LAIVDLAPGDLI

-96 VVGEVTQPIAR
+96 VVGEATASIPR

-115 VRHRADPYTAKR
+115 TRHRASEYTATR
-127 NPVTFALPDAAA
+127 HPVSFSLPDASA
-139 WNERTFM
+139 WTRRTFM
-146 GIHRADGQ
+146 GYHRADGQ
-154 VGTRNYWVVL
+154 VGTRNYWLVL

-170 NRNVDR
+170 NRNVER
-176 LREALE
+176 MKEALE

-188 STQNSYRQYVRQLV
+188 SAHNSYRSHVRQLV
-202 DKREK
+202 QQRASGDGYT
-207 ATDRGS
+207 ATD
-213 SAVPAD
+213 SAPSRA
-219 EAHRMRREA
+219 E
-228 DRVFPNL
+228 RVFSNL
-235 DGIRFLTHQGGCGGT
+235 DGIRFLTHEGGCGGT

-296 PEMRKPVLV
+296 PEMHKPVLV
-305 FDQQKSG
+305 FDQQRSG
-312 RESTLMSRAL
+312 RETALMGRAL
-322 DETFAALEQANK
+322 DETFAALVEANRAT
-334 VQRAPAPLS
+334 RAPAPLS

-369 SDLLGEVGSRT
+369 SDLLGEVGGRT

-398 CATDELAQRFY
+398 CTTDTLAQRFY
-409 DLMQAYSARAK
+409 DLMQAYQARAR

-434 IEDGLITDAIKSAG
+434 IADGLTTDAIKSAG
-448 AARKGGVGPVRDVL
+448 AARKGGIAPIRDVL

-469 TPGLTLL
+469 TPGLNLL

-491 SGANLVL
+491 AGANLVL

-514 VKISTNTALA
+514 IKVSTNSALA

-540 GASNIPECAAQLLEL
+540 GETTIPACAEKLLDL
-555 CIQVASGKRFTK
+555 CIEVASAERFTK
-567 AELLGQN
+567 AEQLGQN

>member
-1 MGSHDA
+1 MA
-7 SIIDERRW
+7 ETV
-15 GALRLYPEEFGRNSP
+15 LQL
-30 MPEIAVQIDPR
+30 DPR
-41 DNVLVALAPLKAGT
+41 DNVLVALAPLAAGT
-55 IAHYGHPP
+55 LAHFGQ
-63 GADSCLVTQDV
+63 GSCPVTQPI

-79 MALADFYPGDLI
+79 LALVDLKPGELI
-91 RMYGM
+91 FLYGM
-96 VVGEVTQPIAR
+96 VVGEVVEAIPR
-107 GGLISTRN
+107 GGLLSTRN
-115 VRHRADPYTAKR
+115 VRHRAGAYTAAR
-127 NPVTFALPDAAA
+127 QPVSFPLPDASA
-139 WNERTFM
+139 WTGRTFM
-146 GIHRADGQ
+146 GYHRADGQ
-154 VGTRNYWVVL
+154 VGTRNYWLVL

-170 NRNVDR
+170 NRNVER
-176 LREALE
+176 MKEALE

-188 STQNSYRQYVRQLV
+188 SAQSSYRQHVRRLV
-202 DKREK
+202 ERQAKGNG
-207 ATDRGS
+207 RGTTE
-213 SAVPAD
+213 AVHPNA
-219 EAHRMRREA
+219 E
-228 DRVFPNL
+228 RVFPHL
-235 DGIRFLTHQGGCGGT
+235 DGVRFLTHQGGCGGT

-296 PEMRKPVLV
+296 PQLRKPVLF
-305 FDQQKSG
+305 FDQQRSG
-312 RESTLMSRAL
+312 RESALMSQAL
-322 DETFAALEQANK
+322 DETFAALVEANLAT
-334 VQRAPAPLS
+334 RAPAPLS

-360 SANPALGYL
+360 SANPAIGYL
-369 SDLLGEVGSRT
+369 SDLLVGVGGTT

-409 DLMQAYSARAK
+409 DLMQAYCARAK

-448 AARKGGVGPVRDVL
+448 AARKGGVSPIRDVI

-469 TPGLTLL
+469 TAGLNLL

-491 SGANLVL
+491 AGASLVL

-514 VKISTNTALA
+514 VKISTNSTLA
-524 ERMGDIID
+524 ERMDDIID
-532 FDAGGIVT
+532 FDAGGIIT
-540 GASNIPECAAQLLEL
+540 GETTIPACAEKLLDL
-555 CIQVASGKRFTK
+555 CIQVADGERFTK